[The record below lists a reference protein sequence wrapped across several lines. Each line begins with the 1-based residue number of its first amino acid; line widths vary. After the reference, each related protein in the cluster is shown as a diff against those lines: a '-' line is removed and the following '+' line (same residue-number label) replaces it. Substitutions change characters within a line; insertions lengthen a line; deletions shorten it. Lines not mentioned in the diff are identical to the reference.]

1 MSRKIRLWCRNSHI
15 FWLFDSCLFTFCIIL
30 CHFWEPYKL
39 FILEYMINDF
49 AHSVSSEKIHNFH
62 CSYFSKTSKENII
75 SSKCSITCQC
85 KLVWTCKS
93 ISSMTVWCVWN
104 ILLLYVQFSSF
115 KMISREKLDFVIL
128 WSYFDLRSKY
138 QCRCLVRRKMKVEY
152 MYADSASSTRCI
164 LFSRTFQKIFH
175 RPPVDCLL
183 EKENLLVCKNMQ

>member
-1 MSRKIRLWCRNSHI
+1 MNSGQ
-15 FWLFDSCLFTFCIIL
+15 IL
-30 CHFWEPYKL
+30 
-39 FILEYMINDF
+39 
-49 AHSVSSEKIHNFH
+49 NFH
-62 CSYFSKTSKENII
+62 CSYFSWTSKENII

-104 ILLLYVQFSSF
+104 ILLLYVLTYNILPS

-128 WSYFDLRSKY
+128 WSYFDLGSKY
-138 QCRCLVRRKMKVEY
+138 KCRCLVRRKMKVEY

-175 RPPVDCLL
+175 RPLVDCLL
-183 EKENLLVCKNMQ
+183 EKENMLVCM

>member
-30 CHFWEPYKL
+30 CHFWETYKL

-75 SSKCSITCQC
+75 SSKRSITCQC

-104 ILLLYVQFSSF
+104 ILLLYVRTIFFLQDDIAWKARFRHF
-115 KMISREKLDFVIL
+115 M
-128 WSYFDLRSKY
+128 
-138 QCRCLVRRKMKVEY
+138 
-152 MYADSASSTRCI
+152 I
-164 LFSRTFQKIFH
+164 LFWFGIKI
-175 RPPVDCLL
+175 
-183 EKENLLVCKNMQ
+183 

>member
-30 CHFWEPYKL
+30 CHFWETYKL

-104 ILLLYVQFSSF
+104 ILLLYVRKYNILPSRWYRVKSSISSF
-115 KMISREKLDFVIL
+115 YDPILIWDQNIS
-128 WSYFDLRSKY
+128 
-138 QCRCLVRRKMKVEY
+138 
-152 MYADSASSTRCI
+152 AD
-164 LFSRTFQKIFH
+164 
-175 RPPVDCLL
+175 VW
-183 EKENLLVCKNMQ
+183 